1 MSEQECPKCPPEGLP
16 AWMGTFADLMSLLM
30 CFFVLLLSFSEMDV
44 LKFKQIAGSM
54 KYAFGVQTT
63 LEVKDIPKG
72 TSVIAQE
79 FRPGKPDPTPI
90 EVIMQQT
97 IEITK
102 AKLDFQDGDSNNTGG
117 QDSVKAPKEVTPE
130 ELEAKDIN
138 DSQEES
144 ESESLSESIAESE
157 SESESESSE
166 QQESQSEQSEAQS
179 ENLTP
184 SQGQSA
190 NHGLATKVA
199 KELRDEIEDGA
210 IEIESLGQ
218 QLIIRIREKGAFPSG
233 SAFLQPR
240 FRPVVL
246 KIGQALVDI
255 PGVITVSGHTD
266 NDQIQSELYRSNW
279 DLSAQRA
286 VSVTHELLKVRGI
299 KKKQLVVVGYANS
312 KPLTDNKNKAER
324 RRNRRVEIMV
334 MQGEAKESDEIAVQE
349 N

>member
-54 KYAFGVQTT
+54 KYAFGVQTL

-117 QDSVKAPKEVTPE
+117 QDSIKAPKEVTPE
-130 ELEAKDIN
+130 ELEAKDVN
-138 DSQEES
+138 ESQDELEAIAMSESDADS
-144 ESESLSESIAESE
+144 ESETSESD
-157 SESESESSE
+157 
-166 QQESQSEQSEAQS
+166 SQSESTQAES

-199 KELRDEIEDGA
+199 KELREEIEDGA

-240 FRPVVL
+240 FRPVIL

-255 PGVITVSGHTD
+255 PGVITISGHTD
-266 NDQIQSELYRSNW
+266 NDQILSELYRSNW

-286 VSVTHELLKVRGI
+286 VSVTHELLKVKGLRN
-299 KKKQLVVVGYANS
+299 KQMLVVGYANT
-312 KPLTDNKNKAER
+312 KPLTENKDKAER

-334 MQGEAKESDEIAVQE
+334 MQGEAKESDEIAIE
-349 N
+349 E

>member
-1 MSEQECPKCPPEGLP
+1 MDEEECNCPPEGLP

-54 KYAFGVQTT
+54 KYAFGVQSL

-79 FRPGKPDPTPI
+79 FTPGKPDPTPI

-102 AKLDFQDGDSNNTGG
+102 AKLDFQDGDSNNSGG
-117 QDSVKAPKEVTPE
+117 QEDSIESKVATDEIPVSTDPESDAESQKEEAPT
-130 ELEAKDIN
+130 
-138 DSQEES
+138 QEEQN
-144 ESESLSESIAESE
+144 ESEETQL
-157 SESESESSE
+157 
-166 QQESQSEQSEAQS
+166 QEFTPAPGASAQ
-179 ENLTP
+179 
-184 SQGQSA
+184 
-190 NHGLATKVA
+190 HGLAKKVA

-210 IEIESLGQ
+210 IEIEALGQ
-218 QLIIRIREKGAFPSG
+218 QLIIRVREKGAFPSG

-240 FRPVVL
+240 FRPVIR
-246 KIGQALVDI
+246 KIATVLVDV

-266 NDQIQSELYRSNW
+266 NEQIQSELYRSNW

-286 VSVTHELLKVRGI
+286 VSVAHEMLKVRAI
-299 KKKQLVVVGYANS
+299 RDKNLVVVGYANS
-312 KPLTDNKNKAER
+312 KPLVDNDGAANTSK
-324 RRNRRVEIMV
+324 NRRVEIMI
-334 MQGEAKESDEIAVQE
+334 MQGEASESEEIGITKK
-349 N
+349 